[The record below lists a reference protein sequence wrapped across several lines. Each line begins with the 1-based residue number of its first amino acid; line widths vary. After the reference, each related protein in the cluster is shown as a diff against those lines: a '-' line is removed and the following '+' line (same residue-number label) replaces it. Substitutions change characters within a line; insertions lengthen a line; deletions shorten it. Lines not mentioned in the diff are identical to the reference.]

1 MDKTIVIQYIKP
13 CPTQM
18 GTLRHPGDV
27 SEVLRDR
34 GMALIESGYA
44 IPSNKNL
51 RQASAIE
58 LVLRQSAREIEL
70 IEPPSKGILSRI
82 KSFFT

>member
-1 MDKTIVIQYIKP
+1 
-13 CPTQM
+13 
-18 GTLRHPGDV
+18 
-27 SEVLRDR
+27 
-34 GMALIESGYA
+34 MALIESGYA

-58 LVLRQSAREIEL
+58 LVLRQSAKEMEL